1 MEVEPPQATAAAAAV
16 AAALLKCRGEG
27 GGGEARLEACGKA
40 VSRSPIGEAQEPDGT
55 PWTARRRVEQEEKEE
70 EPLRRGLAA
79 AQARARAR
87 RKAGHATPSPSW
99 KLEPSP
105 PRPEEEAAS
114 AEADAGAG
122 RRGAPAASA
131 RQLGATLW
139 EIQDVIR
146 VASAGHRIR
155 RRGRRLPAEASADA
169 DRVRTSPSASLSP
182 YDVNGQRDVCMHH
195 VLLFFSTFL
204 LGPGLLRSILHHT
217 LPLTNILCWVLHY
230 ASPLTNILWWISS

>member
-1 MEVEPPQATAAAAAV
+1 MEVEPPHAAAAAV
-16 AAALLKCRGEG
+16 AAALLKCRAD
-27 GGGEARLEACGKA
+27 GGEARLEACGKA
-40 VSRSPIGEAQEPDGT
+40 AARSPSREAQEPDGT
-55 PWTARRRVEQEEKEE
+55 PRTGRRRGEEGQEVVEAEE

-105 PRPEEEAAS
+105 PRLQEESASAAPAD

-122 RRGAPAASA
+122 RRGAPVASA

-146 VASAGHRIR
+146 VAGAGRRIR
-155 RRGRRLPAEASADA
+155 RRGRRVPAVDEASADA
-169 DRVRTSPSASLSP
+169 DRVRTSPSASFP
-182 YDVNGQRDVCMHH
+182 PVNLMTLVVSLMSVCVHH
-195 VLLFFSTFL
+195 VLLFLLSYLL
-204 LGPGLLRSILHHT
+204 LGLGLRHSISHQIIQKT
-217 LPLTNILCWVLHY
+217 LPF
-230 ASPLTNILWWISS
+230 

>member
-1 MEVEPPQATAAAAAV
+1 MEVEPPQAAAAAV
-16 AAALLKCRGEG
+16 AAALQKCRAD
-27 GGGEARLEACGKA
+27 GGEARLEACGKA
-40 VSRSPIGEAQEPDGT
+40 AARSPSREVQEPDGT
-55 PWTARRRVEQEEKEE
+55 PRTGRRRGEEGQEVVEAEE

-105 PRPEEEAAS
+105 PRLEESASAAA

-146 VASAGHRIR
+146 VAGAGRRIR
-155 RRGRRLPAEASADA
+155 RRGRRVPAVDEASADA
-169 DRVRTSPSASLSP
+169 DRVRTSPSASFP
-182 YDVNGQRDVCMHH
+182 PVNSMTLVVSLMSVCVHH
-195 VLLFFSTFL
+195 VLLFLLSFL
-204 LGPGLLRSILHHT
+204 LLGLGLRHSISHQIIQKT
-217 LPLTNILCWVLHY
+217 LPF
-230 ASPLTNILWWISS
+230 

>member
-1 MEVEPPQATAAAAAV
+1 MEVEPPHAAAAAV
-16 AAALLKCRGEG
+16 AAALLKCRAD
-27 GGGEARLEACGKA
+27 GGEARLEACGKVA
-40 VSRSPIGEAQEPDGT
+40 ARSPSREAQEPDGT
-55 PWTARRRVEQEEKEE
+55 PRTGRRRGEEGQEVVEAEE

-87 RKAGHATPSPSW
+87 RKAGHATPSPSPSW

-105 PRPEEEAAS
+105 PRLEESESASAAA

-146 VASAGHRIR
+146 VAGAGRRIR
-155 RRGRRLPAEASADA
+155 RRGRRVPAVDEASADA
-169 DRVRTSPSASLSP
+169 DRVRTSPSASSP
-182 YDVNGQRDVCMHH
+182 PSQLDDVSGQLDVCMCASCPA
-195 VLLFFSTFL
+195 FPSIFSFV
-204 LGPGLLRSILHHT
+204 GS
-217 LPLTNILCWVLHY
+217 
-230 ASPLTNILWWISS
+230 

>member
-1 MEVEPPQATAAAAAV
+1 MEVEPPQAAAAAV
-16 AAALLKCRGEG
+16 AAALQKCRAD
-27 GGGEARLEACGKA
+27 GGEARLEACGKA
-40 VSRSPIGEAQEPDGT
+40 AARSPSREAQETDGT
-55 PWTARRRVEQEEKEE
+55 PRTGRRRGEEEVVVEAEE

-105 PRPEEEAAS
+105 PRLQESASAAP

-122 RRGAPAASA
+122 RRGAPVASA

-146 VASAGHRIR
+146 VAGAGRRIR
-155 RRGRRLPAEASADA
+155 RRGRRVPAVDEASADA
-169 DRVRTSPSASLSP
+169 DRVRTSPSASFSP
-182 YDVNGQRDVCMHH
+182 SQLDDVCGQLDVCMCASCPA
-195 VLLFFSTFL
+195 FPSIFSFVGSRITSIDLATNYSENAAFL
-204 LGPGLLRSILHHT
+204 
-217 LPLTNILCWVLHY
+217 V
-230 ASPLTNILWWISS
+230 A

>member
-1 MEVEPPQATAAAAAV
+1 MEVEPPHAAAAAV
-16 AAALLKCRGEG
+16 AAGLLKCRAD
-27 GGGEARLEACGKA
+27 GGEARLEACGKA
-40 VSRSPIGEAQEPDGT
+40 AARSPSREAQETDGT
-55 PWTARRRVEQEEKEE
+55 PRTGRRRGEEEVVVEAEE

-105 PRPEEEAAS
+105 PRLEESASAAA

-146 VASAGHRIR
+146 VAGAGRRIR
-155 RRGRRLPAEASADA
+155 RRGRRVPAVDEASADA
-169 DRVRTSPSASLSP
+169 DRVRTSPSALFPPVNLMTLVVSLMS
-182 YDVNGQRDVCMHH
+182 VCVHH
-195 VLLFFSTFL
+195 VLLFLLSFL
-204 LGPGLLRSILHHT
+204 LLGLGLRHSISHQIIQKT
-217 LPLTNILCWVLHY
+217 LPF
-230 ASPLTNILWWISS
+230 

>member
-1 MEVEPPQATAAAAAV
+1 MEVEPPHAAAAAV
-16 AAALLKCRGEG
+16 AAALLKCRAD
-27 GGGEARLEACGKA
+27 GGEARLEACGKA
-40 VSRSPIGEAQEPDGT
+40 AARSPSREAQEPDGT
-55 PWTARRRVEQEEKEE
+55 PRTGRRRGEEGQEVVEAEE

-105 PRPEEEAAS
+105 PRLEESASAAA

-122 RRGAPAASA
+122 RRGAPVASA

-146 VASAGHRIR
+146 VAGAGRRIR
-155 RRGRRLPAEASADA
+155 RRGRRVPAVDEASADA
-169 DRVRTSPSASLSP
+169 DRVRTSPSASFSP
-182 YDVNGQRDVCMHH
+182 Q
-195 VLLFFSTFL
+195 ST
-204 LGPGLLRSILHHT
+204 
-217 LPLTNILCWVLHY
+217 
-230 ASPLTNILWWISS
+230 